1 MNKFASLTALV
12 FFFGLSACET
22 VKKNDSPPLAGAKM
36 GGAFSL
42 IDQDGKPVTDQSY
55 AGHYRLIYFG
65 YTYCPDVC
73 PVDVAALGKGLSQ
86 FEKTDPARGAK
97 VQPIFITVD
106 PARDTPTILKS
117 FVANFHP
124 RMVGLTGT
132 EEQIAAVAQAYA
144 VMFERGKP
152 NDQGAY
158 LVDHTR
164 ASVLYGPDGQPI
176 TFVSQDAGPDIIAD
190 ELARWVK

>member
-1 MNKFASLTALV
+1 MNKIATTFLLSVL
-12 FFFGLSACET
+12 FILSACQMMQKDET
-22 VKKNDSPPLAGAKM
+22 PPLAGAKM

-42 IDQDGKPVTDQSY
+42 VDQDGRPVTDQSY
-55 AGHYRLIYFG
+55 AGKYRLIYFG

-73 PVDVAALGKGLSQ
+73 PVDTAALGKGLSQ
-86 FEKTDPARGAK
+86 FEKSDPARGAK

-106 PARDTPTILKS
+106 PVRDTPPILKS

-124 RMVGLTGT
+124 RMAGLTGT
-132 EEQIAAVAQAYA
+132 EVQIAAAAQSYA
-144 VMFERGKP
+144 VVFERGKP

-158 LVDHTR
+158 LVDHSRT
-164 ASVLYGPDGQPI
+164 SVLYGPDGQPI
-176 TFVSQDAGPDIIAD
+176 ALVPQDEGPDGVAG

>member
-158 LVDHTR
+158 LVNHSRT
-164 ASVLYGPDGQPI
+164 SVLYGPDGRPI
-176 TFVSQDAGPDIIAD
+176 TLVSQDAGPDIIAD